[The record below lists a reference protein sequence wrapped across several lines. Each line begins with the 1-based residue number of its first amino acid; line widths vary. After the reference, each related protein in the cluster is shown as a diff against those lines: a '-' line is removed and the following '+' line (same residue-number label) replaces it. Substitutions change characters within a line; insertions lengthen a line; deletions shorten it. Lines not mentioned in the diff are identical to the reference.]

1 MLYSLCR
8 DLLSKADHYD
18 WGFRAIKSMLVVA
31 GAFKRAEPK
40 ISEGAL
46 LMRVEAIIEKA
57 STESR
62 LCPEEVFIL
71 EVVQLSELLEIRH
84 FVFVMGPPGAG
95 KSSVW
100 KTLAKTQDKA
110 DRKILAV
117 DVNSKVVSTRYLY
130 GYVTP
135 AKEWKEGLLS
145 KTMRVLSVNIRTQI
159 QNGFFWM
166 VISMPTGLIR

>member
-1 MLYSLCR
+1 MISSLGVDIPHKT
-8 DLLSKADHYD
+8 DLE
-18 WGFRAIKSMLVVA
+18 F
-31 GAFKRAEPK
+31 
-40 ISEGAL
+40 
-46 LMRVEAIIEKA
+46 EAIIEKA

-71 EVVQLSELLEIRH
+71 EVVQLSQLLEIRH
-84 FVFVMGPPGAG
+84 CVFVMGPPGAG

-110 DRKILAV
+110 VRKILAV
-117 DVNSKVVSTRYLY
+117 DVNPKVVSTRYLY
-130 GYVTP
+130 GCVTP

-166 VISMPTGLIR
+166 VVSMPTGLIR